1 MASSTTQIFSSS
13 TSTSN
18 PQFTYDVFLSF
29 RGEDTR
35 STFTDHLYSALVSN
49 GIHTFRDDEEL
60 EKGGVIAGELLN
72 AIEESR
78 IFIIIFSKDYANSS
92 WCLNELEKITE
103 CMATNDQQIIL
114 PIFYHVDPSEVRKQT
129 GTYGE
134 AFADHEKDADQE
146 KKEKIQK
153 WRIALTE
160 ASNLAGYDRQK
171 YQYESKLIMEII
183 DDILKKLN
191 PKVLYVNEDICGK
204 ELRLKELKSLLSIE
218 LIDDVRMIGIYGIG
232 GIGKTTIAKMVY
244 NDVLCHFKGSSFLE
258 DVKERSKCHHGR
270 LQLLQEFL
278 HGTLM
283 VKDLKLSNIDEG
295 INMIKNRLCRK
306 RILLILDD
314 VDHLDQL
321 KLLVGSCEWF
331 GPGSRIIITT
341 RDKHLLNVHRV
352 DAVYE
357 VKELDHK
364 EAIQLFSRHAFKQNI
379 PPKNYEDLSNCVINY
394 AKGLPLALKVL
405 GSFLYGMT
413 IDQWKS
419 ALDKLKGKPNMEIH
433 NVLRI
438 SFDGLDHTEKQ
449 IFLDIAC
456 FFKGEDKDFIS
467 RILDGCNFF
476 ANIGLKILCDRCLIT
491 ISNSKIHM
499 HDLIQ
504 QMGQEIVRE
513 KYPDDPN
520 KWSRLWDPDDIYR
533 AFLRKEGMKKIE
545 AISLD
550 FSRLKEIQLSTKVF
564 SRMKKLRLLK
574 VYWSD
579 HSSFTKKE
587 SKVFI
592 PKDFEI
598 PSHELRYLYWEGY
611 SLNCLPSNFHG
622 ENLVELELRYST
634 IKRLWKGSKGLEKLK
649 FINLSH
655 SEKLTKISKFS
666 GMPNLERLNLE
677 GCTSLR
683 KVHSSLGVLKK
694 LTSLQLK
701 DCQKLESF
709 PSSIELES
717 LEVLDI
723 SGCSNFEKFP
733 EIHGNMRH
741 LRKIYLNQSG
751 IKELPTSIEFLESLE
766 MLQLANCS
774 NFEKFPEIQ
783 RDMKSLHWLVLGGT
797 AIKELPSSIYH
808 LTGLRE
814 LSLYRCKNLRRLP
827 SSICRLEFLHGIYL
841 HGCSNLEAFPDIIK
855 DMENI
860 GRLELMGTSLKELPP
875 SIEHLKGLEELDL
888 TNCENLVTLPSSICN
903 IRSLERLVLQNC
915 SKLQE
920 LPKNPMTLQC
930 SDMIGLCSLMDL
942 NLSGCNLMGG
952 AIPSDLWCLSS
963 LRRLNLSGSNIRCI
977 PSGISQLRILQLN
990 HCKML
995 ESITELPSSLRVL
1008 DAHDCTRLDTL
1019 SSLSS
1024 LLQCSLFSCF
1034 KSAIQ
1039 IAIKKKHR
1047 SNQWR
1052 HFKALF
1058 NGLYNC
1064 GSKAFKVKKCGVHL
1078 IYAQD
1083 FQPNHYSSQLLR
1095 ETANCNVK
1103 RSRDDTE
1110 SDPAEGPSHKRLR
1123 DLEP

>member
-1 MASSTTQIFSSS
+1 
-13 TSTSN
+13 
-18 PQFTYDVFLSF
+18 
-29 RGEDTR
+29 
-35 STFTDHLYSALVSN
+35 
-49 GIHTFRDDEEL
+49 
-60 EKGGVIAGELLN
+60 
-72 AIEESR
+72 
-78 IFIIIFSKDYANSS
+78 
-92 WCLNELEKITE
+92 
-103 CMATNDQQIIL
+103 
-114 PIFYHVDPSEVRKQT
+114 
-129 GTYGE
+129 
-134 AFADHEKDADQE
+134 
-146 KKEKIQK
+146 
-153 WRIALTE
+153 
-160 ASNLAGYDRQK
+160 
-171 YQYESKLIMEII
+171 MEII

-405 GSFLYGMT
+405 
-413 IDQWKS
+413 
-419 ALDKLKGKPNMEIH
+419 
-433 NVLRI
+433 
-438 SFDGLDHTEKQ
+438 
-449 IFLDIAC
+449 
-456 FFKGEDKDFIS
+456 
-467 RILDGCNFF
+467 
-476 ANIGLKILCDRCLIT
+476 GLKILCDRCLIT

-783 RDMKSLHWLVLGGT
+783 RDMKSLHWLVL
-797 AIKELPSSIYH
+797 
-808 LTGLRE
+808 
-814 LSLYRCKNLRRLP
+814 
-827 SSICRLEFLHGIYL
+827 EFLHGIYL

-875 SIEHLKGLEELDL
+875 SIEHLKGIAKEPDDPAMFRYDWLMFLNGSKSKWLQPDG
-888 TNCENLVTLPSSICN
+888 
-903 IRSLERLVLQNC
+903 RSY
-915 SKLQE
+915 
-920 LPKNPMTLQC
+920 T
-930 SDMIGLCSLMDL
+930 
-942 NLSGCNLMGG
+942 
-952 AIPSDLWCLSS
+952 SDLWCLSS

-1034 KSAIQ
+1034 KSAIQELEHGIESSKSIGINIVIPGSRGIPEWISNQELGSEVTVELPMNWCEDNDFLGFALCSLYVPLDDAFEDGGLECRLIAFHGDQFRRVDDIWFKSSCKYYENGGVSYLHKCCDNGDVSDCVLWVTYYPQ

>member
-18 PQFTYDVFLSF
+18 PQFAYDVFLSF

-78 IFIIIFSKDYANSS
+78 IFIVIFSKDYANSS

-114 PIFYHVDPSEVRKQT
+114 PIFYHVNPSEVRKQT
-129 GTYGE
+129 GSYGE

-146 KKEKIQK
+146 KKEKTQK
-153 WRIALTE
+153 WRIALTK

-218 LIDDVRMIGIYGIG
+218 LINDVRMIGIYGIG

-258 DVKERSKCHHGR
+258 GVKERSKCHHGR

-283 VKDLKLSNIDEG
+283 VKNLKLSNIDEG
-295 INMIKNRLCRK
+295 INMIKNRLRRK
-306 RILLILDD
+306 RILLVLDD

-513 KYPDDPN
+513 KHPDDPN

-533 AFLRKEGMKKIE
+533 AFSRKEV
-545 AISLD
+545 
-550 FSRLKEIQLSTKVF
+550 R
-564 SRMKKLRLLK
+564 
-574 VYWSD
+574 
-579 HSSFTKKE
+579 
-587 SKVFI
+587 
-592 PKDFEI
+592 
-598 PSHELRYLYWEGY
+598 
-611 SLNCLPSNFHG
+611 
-622 ENLVELELRYST
+622 
-634 IKRLWKGSKGLEKLK
+634 
-649 FINLSH
+649 INYMDL
-655 SEKLTKISKFS
+655 
-666 GMPNLERLNLE
+666 
-677 GCTSLR
+677 
-683 KVHSSLGVLKK
+683 
-694 LTSLQLK
+694 
-701 DCQKLESF
+701 LES
-709 PSSIELES
+709 
-717 LEVLDI
+717 
-723 SGCSNFEKFP
+723 
-733 EIHGNMRH
+733 
-741 LRKIYLNQSG
+741 
-751 IKELPTSIEFLESLE
+751 
-766 MLQLANCS
+766 
-774 NFEKFPEIQ
+774 
-783 RDMKSLHWLVLGGT
+783 
-797 AIKELPSSIYH
+797 
-808 LTGLRE
+808 
-814 LSLYRCKNLRRLP
+814 
-827 SSICRLEFLHGIYL
+827 
-841 HGCSNLEAFPDIIK
+841 
-855 DMENI
+855 
-860 GRLELMGTSLKELPP
+860 
-875 SIEHLKGLEELDL
+875 
-888 TNCENLVTLPSSICN
+888 
-903 IRSLERLVLQNC
+903 
-915 SKLQE
+915 
-920 LPKNPMTLQC
+920 
-930 SDMIGLCSLMDL
+930 
-942 NLSGCNLMGG
+942 
-952 AIPSDLWCLSS
+952 
-963 LRRLNLSGSNIRCI
+963 
-977 PSGISQLRILQLN
+977 
-990 HCKML
+990 
-995 ESITELPSSLRVL
+995 
-1008 DAHDCTRLDTL
+1008 
-1019 SSLSS
+1019 
-1024 LLQCSLFSCF
+1024 
-1034 KSAIQ
+1034 
-1039 IAIKKKHR
+1039 
-1047 SNQWR
+1047 
-1052 HFKALF
+1052 
-1058 NGLYNC
+1058 
-1064 GSKAFKVKKCGVHL
+1064 
-1078 IYAQD
+1078 
-1083 FQPNHYSSQLLR
+1083 
-1095 ETANCNVK
+1095 
-1103 RSRDDTE
+1103 
-1110 SDPAEGPSHKRLR
+1110 
-1123 DLEP
+1123 